1 MIVVILG
8 VSGSGK
14 TTVGKAVAHR
24 QGWPF
29 HDGDD
34 YHPPANVARM
44 TAGVA
49 LTNADREP
57 WLATLRELLLALD
70 RQQLSA
76 VLACSALKNDFR
88 RRLREGLRDLRY
100 VYLRA
105 DRELIRRRLADRK
118 GHFMPA
124 TLIDSQFEALEE
136 PEDAIVLDAHDPL
149 ELLVSQIVKSLR
161 A

>member
-1 MIVVILG
+1 MIIVIIG

-24 QGWPF
+24 LGWPF
-29 HDGDD
+29 HDADD

-49 LTNADREP
+49 LTDEDREP
-57 WLATLRELLLALD
+57 WLATLREVLLALD

-88 RRLREGLRDLRY
+88 RRLRKGVQDLSY

-105 DRELIRRRLADRK
+105 DRELIRRRLTDRK

-124 TLIDSQFEALEE
+124 TLVDSQFEALEE
-136 PEDAIVLDAHDPL
+136 PEDAIVLDAHEPL
-149 ELLVSQIVKSLR
+149 EVLVSQVVKSFR
-161 A
+161 T